1 MCGTPPSC
9 PLQKSRRRNGVTGRG
24 EHRRFIN
31 YQHRDNRVFNWKGSA
46 MTQAQLERA
55 VCRATGESRDVVRR
69 VGFQLVLTP
78 RIVLT
83 PRNPSTR
90 HAQQKKLIE
99 AGK

>member
-1 MCGTPPSC
+1 
-9 PLQKSRRRNGVTGRG
+9 
-24 EHRRFIN
+24 
-31 YQHRDNRVFNWKGSA
+31 

-78 RIVLT
+78 RIFLT

-90 HAQQKKLIE
+90 HPQQKKLIE